1 MEQIMTLAIYPLR
14 EAELLFP
21 VLQHIKA
28 GFLSTAIDYTEEAVD
43 LHKLMIRNPDST
55 FVGRVEGDSMKDK
68 GIDDK
73 DIALIDKSI
82 AARDGKMVVCHVNGC
97 YTIKTLRKSNDESW
111 LISANEK
118 YPPIKL
124 SEYDNAKMFGVVTWI
139 LKKIP

>member
-1 MEQIMTLAIYPLR
+1 MTLAIYPLK

-43 LHKLMIRNPDST
+43 LHKLMIKNPDST
-55 FVGRVEGDSMKDK
+55 FVGRIEGDSMKDK
-68 GIDDK
+68 GIEDR

-82 AARDGKMVVCHVNGC
+82 QARDGKMVVCHVNGC
-97 YTIKTLRKSNDESW
+97 YTIKTLRQAKNESW
-111 LISANEK
+111 LISANEN